1 MNVLLK
7 SNSLRKANPFQRHG
21 GSAKHWHQPLTFLPG
36 IPSWWILLSG
46 WLPFRKTKAWSRKQ
60 YAQSHMQGK
69 SRTRKQSFWF
79 LNWRSSQFSKLGVTA
94 LAQNGFGL
102 FFFFFLIT
110 RPRSVGPETGNVQR
124 NLSVDLPG
132 SGRIGMKLSAPRLPP
147 RAGCQGSGFK
157 WTLYRVQGQ
166 AILCVEEKSRE

>member
-102 FFFFFLIT
+102 FFFFFNNSTQVSRT
-110 RPRSVGPETGNVQR
+110 RNWECPKESVCGSTWQWQDR
-124 NLSVDLPG
+124 NEAECTKVTTKGWVPG
-132 SGRIGMKLSAPRLPP
+132 I
-147 RAGCQGSGFK
+147 
-157 WTLYRVQGQ
+157 W
-166 AILCVEEKSRE
+166 I